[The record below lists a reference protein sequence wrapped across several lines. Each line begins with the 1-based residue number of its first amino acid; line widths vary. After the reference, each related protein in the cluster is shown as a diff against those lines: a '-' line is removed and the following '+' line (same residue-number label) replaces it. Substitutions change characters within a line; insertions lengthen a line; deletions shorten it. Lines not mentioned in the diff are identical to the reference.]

1 MARAKK
7 KPPLRPKSVCRRPW
21 CRIGSGRTSY
31 QRIGVGHISNQFLQ
45 FRPERKMLIT
55 VAMRANIH
63 FLLVQPSQFDA
74 TDIHSIV
81 ELYYLPEM
89 VTSIT

>member
-1 MARAKK
+1 
-7 KPPLRPKSVCRRPW
+7 
-21 CRIGSGRTSY
+21 
-31 QRIGVGHISNQFLQ
+31 
-45 FRPERKMLIT
+45 MLIT